1 MLKQGL
7 QQKLQQKL
15 SPSQIQVIKILE
27 IPTIEM
33 EERIRQEI
41 EENPALEI
49 DFEKEEQ
56 QLDEEISDEDSEYGS
71 DEEFDL
77 EDYLND
83 EDDIPDYKLRTNNRS
98 KDEKYEHIPF
108 SVNSTL
114 REHLLEQIGL
124 LPISKKEK
132 ELTEY
137 IIDNIDQEGYLRRT
151 PESIVDDLIF
161 QANIE
166 TTDQEIKK
174 LIDIIH
180 GLDPVGVGAKDLQE
194 CLYLQLK
201 SKEDTKEIEL
211 ARKIIHKYFN
221 EFSKKHYETIMRGMN
236 INEKEL
242 KLVIDEIVK
251 LNPRPGSS
259 LGGTKLDD
267 TLSTI
272 IPDFIVENNN
282 GDLTVSLNSANE
294 PYLRINHSY
303 NNMLED
309 YSRNKNNQS
318 KEMKNAVTFIK
329 QKIDNARW
337 FIDAIRQRQRTL
349 LSTMSAIVNFQ
360 RDFFLDGEE
369 TSLKPMV
376 LKDIADI
383 TGYDISTISRVSNS
397 KYVQTAFGV
406 FQIKYFFSESLMKH
420 SGEEVS
426 THEIKKVMLECI
438 EEEDKQ
444 NPLSDDK
451 LVKVL
456 KQKGYKIARRTVA
469 KYREQLNIPVARLRK
484 AI

>member
-27 IPTIEM
+27 IPTLEM

-41 EENPALEI
+41 EENPALEV

-56 QLDEEISDEDSEYGS
+56 QLDNEVDNEEREYSSE
-71 DEEFDL
+71 EEFDL

-83 EDDIPDYKLRTNNRS
+83 EDDIPDYKLRANNRS
-98 KDEKYEHIPF
+98 KDDKYEHIPF
-108 SVNSTL
+108 SVSSTF
-114 REHLLEQIGL
+114 REFLLEQIGL
-124 LPISKKEK
+124 LPISEN
-132 ELTEY
+132 EQQLAEY
-137 IIDNIDQEGYLRRT
+137 IVDNIDEEGYLRR
-151 PESIVDDLIF
+151 EAEAIVDDLIF
-161 QANIE
+161 QANVE
-166 TTDQEIKK
+166 TTDEEVKK
-174 LIDIIH
+174 LIEVIQE
-180 GLDPVGVGAKDLQE
+180 LEPAGVGARDLQE

-201 SKEDTKEIEL
+201 RKEKSKEVEL
-211 ARKIIHKYFN
+211 AIKVLENYFE
-221 EFSKKHYETIMRGMN
+221 EFSRKHYDTIMRGMK
-236 INEKEL
+236 IDEEEL
-242 KLVIDEIVK
+242 KSVINEIVK
-251 LNPRPGSS
+251 LNPKPGSS
-259 LGGTKLDD
+259 WGGTKLED

-272 IPDFIVENNN
+272 IPDFIVENDN
-282 GDLTVSLNSANE
+282 GDLTVSLNSANV
-294 PYLRINHSY
+294 PYLRINNSY

-318 KEMKNAVTFIK
+318 KEMKNAVTFVK

-337 FIDAIRQRQRTL
+337 FIDAIKQRQRTL

-360 RDFFLDGEE
+360 REFFLEGDE
-369 TSLKPMV
+369 TYLKPMV
-376 LKDIADI
+376 LKDIAEI

-406 FQIKYFFSESLMKH
+406 FQIKYFFSESLVKQ
-420 SGEEVS
+420 SGEEIS
-426 THEIKKVMLECI
+426 THEIKRIMLECI

-444 NPLSDDK
+444 NPMNDDK
-451 LVKVL
+451 LVKKL
-456 KQKGYKIARRTVA
+456 KEKGYKIARRTVA